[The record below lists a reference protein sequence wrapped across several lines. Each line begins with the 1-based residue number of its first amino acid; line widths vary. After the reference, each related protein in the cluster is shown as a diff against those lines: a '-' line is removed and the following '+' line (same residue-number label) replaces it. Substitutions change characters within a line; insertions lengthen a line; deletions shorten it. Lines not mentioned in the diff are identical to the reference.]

1 MHFKSPQEAQEIF
14 DPIFQTKILLEA
26 YIQSENNINK
36 KSYFRYCS
44 FFIWIFTSR
53 LPCPIKSLNILTLL
67 DYFTATEHAVSSE
80 PFPEVAPWK
89 KAQIWNWTRQ
99 KIIGLKFSEVSL
111 MPQVTSVLEYS
122 WTNLLPES
130 SFRRWM
136 PVARK
141 FIFCSSL
148 LRYLWPSASD
158 IFLKTAAIYSSLG
171 KFYWSSKCHSFCR
184 ISLTDCWPAA
194 IISNMFY

>member
-89 KAQIWNWTRQ
+89 KSSN
-99 KIIGLKFSEVSL
+99 LKL
-111 MPQVTSVLEYS
+111 
-122 WTNLLPES
+122 N
-130 SFRRWM
+130 
-136 PVARK
+136 
-141 FIFCSSL
+141 
-148 LRYLWPSASD
+148 
-158 IFLKTAAIYSSLG
+158 KTED
-171 KFYWSSKCHSFCR
+171 YWSKVQWS
-184 ISLTDCWPAA
+184 
-194 IISNMFY
+194 ISNAKSDFSPWIQLNKPPPWKFL